1 MTAVPF
7 RHEQVTLRHAAV
19 CPLCESPITTG
30 SAERIRWLDS
40 PASGDRAAV
49 YAFGYFHE
57 GDCSQA
63 VLDVL
68 TEPPT
73 RRTRSRGTKG
83 AGSAR
88 SPA

>member
-1 MTAVPF
+1 MTAIPF
-7 RHEQVTLRHAAV
+7 HHEQVTLNHAAV
-19 CPLCESPITTG
+19 CPLCESPITNG

-40 PASGDRAAV
+40 PASEDRAAV

-57 GDCSQA
+57 GVCSQA

-68 TEPPT
+68 SEARARGT
-73 RRTRSRGTKG
+73 RRRAIKG

-88 SPA
+88 SRT

>member
-1 MTAVPF
+1 MTAIPF

-19 CPLCESPITTG
+19 CPLCEKPITTG

-40 PASGDRAAV
+40 PPSEGCAAI

-68 TEPPT
+68 REPPK
-73 RRTRSRGTKG
+73 RGSRGRG
-83 AGSAR
+83 VR
-88 SPA
+88 